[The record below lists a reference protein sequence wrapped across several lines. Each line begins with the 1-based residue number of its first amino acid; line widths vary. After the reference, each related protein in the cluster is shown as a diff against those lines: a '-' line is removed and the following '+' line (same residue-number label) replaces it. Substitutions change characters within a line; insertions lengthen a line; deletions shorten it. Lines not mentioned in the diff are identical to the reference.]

1 MAERRMLARGIME
14 EDLLLSLSA
23 KLQIYYTHLILQ
35 ADDDGFVD
43 RIRSIRKM
51 LGVREK
57 DVQLLVDRGYLIPFE
72 SSVMAITH
80 WHIHN
85 RVRKDTYTP
94 TKYTRERAALEIDA
108 TGIYRLRNDPVTDV
122 EQECAVGKERV
133 DKDSGVQE
141 RKRMDAI
148 IRQARE
154 LGISDSF
161 SVPVGEWFAYK
172 ASRGEEQSPATVHST
187 LVQIKRNLDQ
197 YGEDAVGELIRL
209 SIRNGWRGIFFERL
223 AGGDKSAPI
232 EYGTPDDLFA

>member
-1 MAERRMLARGIME
+1 MAERRMFARTIME
-14 EDLLLSLSA
+14 EDTLLSLPA
-23 KLQIYYTHLILQ
+23 KVAIMYIHANLQ

-57 DVQLLVDRGYLIPFE
+57 DVQLLVDRGYLIPFD
-72 SSVMAITH
+72 SGIMAITH

-85 RVRKDTYTP
+85 RIRKDTYTP
-94 TKYTRERAALEIDA
+94 TKYIRERAVLEVDGA
-108 TGIYRLRNDPVTDV
+108 GMYRLRTDPVTNAV
-122 EQECAVGKERV
+122 QECTTGKGNRE
-133 DKDSGVQE
+133 KDSTAHGKDRIDDILRHAQ
-141 RKRMDAI
+141 
-148 IRQARE
+148 E
-154 LGISDSF
+154 LGIPVSF
-161 SVPVGEWFAYK
+161 SSPVIAWFDYK

>member
-1 MAERRMLARGIME
+1 MAERRMLSRAIME
-14 EDLLLSLSA
+14 EDALISLPA
-23 KLQIYYTHLILQ
+23 KVVAYYVYIILQ

-43 RIRSIRKM
+43 RGKLIRRM

-57 DVQLLVDRGYLIPFE
+57 DARLLVEQGYLIPFD
-72 SSVMAITH
+72 SGIMAVAH

-85 RVRKDTYTP
+85 RVRKDTYVP
-94 TKYTRERAALEIDA
+94 TKYTRELAMLETDKS
-108 TGIYRLRNDPVTDV
+108 GMYRLRTDPVTDAV
-122 EQECAVGKERV
+122 RECAAG
-133 DKDSGVQE
+133 KDSGDEESIVQGEE
-141 RKRMDAI
+141 RIAGI
-148 IRQARE
+148 LRQARE

>member
-108 TGIYRLRNDPVTDV
+108 TGIYRLRNDPVTAV

-187 LVQIKRNLDQ
+187 LVQIKRNLDL
-197 YGEDAVGELIRL
+197 YGEDAVGELIQL

-223 AGGDKSAPI
+223 GTATSAPA
-232 EYGTPDDLFA
+232 EYGSPEDLYT

>member
-1 MAERRMLARGIME
+1 MAERRMLSRAIME
-14 EDLLLSLSA
+14 EDALISLPA
-23 KLQIYYTHLILQ
+23 KVVAYYVYIILQ

-43 RIRSIRKM
+43 RGKLIRRM

-57 DVQLLVDRGYLIPFE
+57 DARLLVEQGYLIPFD
-72 SSVMAITH
+72 SGIMAVAH

-85 RVRKDTYTP
+85 RVRKDTYVP
-94 TKYTRERAALEIDA
+94 TKYTRELAMLETDKS
-108 TGIYRLRNDPVTDV
+108 GMYRLRTDPVTDAV
-122 EQECAVGKERV
+122 RECAAG
-133 DKDSGVQE
+133 KDSGDEESIVQGEE
-141 RKRMDAI
+141 RIAGI
-148 IRQARE
+148 LRQARE
-154 LGISDSF
+154 LGIPVSF
-161 SVPVGEWFAYK
+161 SSPVIAWFDYK

>member
-154 LGISDSF
+154 LGISDSV

>member
-51 LGVREK
+51 LGIREK

-154 LGISDSF
+154 LGIPVSF
-161 SVPVGEWFAYK
+161 SSPVIAWFDYK

-187 LVQIKRNLDQ
+187 LVQIKRNLDL

-223 AGGDKSAPI
+223 GNSVKSAPA
-232 EYGTPDDLFA
+232 EYGSPEDLYT

>member
-1 MAERRMLARGIME
+1 MYIHAN
-14 EDLLLSLSA
+14 
-23 KLQIYYTHLILQ
+23 LQ

-57 DVQLLVDRGYLIPFE
+57 DVRLLVDRGYLIPFD
-72 SSVMAITH
+72 SGIMAITH

-85 RVRKDTYTP
+85 RVRKDTYVP
-94 TKYTRERAALEIDA
+94 TKYTREMAMLETDKS
-108 TGIYRLRNDPVTDV
+108 GIYRLRNGSVTGSSHESVAGKDSGD
-122 EQECAVGKERV
+122 EESRGQGKERKEDV
-133 DKDSGVQE
+133 L
-141 RKRMDAI
+141 
-148 IRQARE
+148 RQARE
-154 LGISDSF
+154 LGIPVSF
-161 SVPVGEWFAYK
+161 SSPVIAWFDHK

>member
-133 DKDSGVQE
+133 DKDSRVQE

-172 ASRGEEQSPATVHST
+172 ASRSEDQSPATVHST

-197 YGEDAVGELIRL
+197 YGESAVEELIQR

-223 AGGDKSAPI
+223 GTAASAPAA
-232 EYGTPDDLFA
+232 YGSPEDLFA